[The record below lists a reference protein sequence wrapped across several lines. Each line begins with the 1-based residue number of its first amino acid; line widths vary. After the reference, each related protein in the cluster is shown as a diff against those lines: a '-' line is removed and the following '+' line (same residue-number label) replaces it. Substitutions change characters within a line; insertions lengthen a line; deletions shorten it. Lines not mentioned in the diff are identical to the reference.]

1 MWSYSAP
8 DRTPQPPAA
17 PTHDGNEKVAR
28 RHQLPIRQPANLRL
42 VTHTDNDSTPFQ
54 KEEIS

>member
-8 DRTPQPPAA
+8 ERTPQPAA
-17 PTHDGNEKVAR
+17 PPHDGNEKVAR
-28 RHQLPIRQPANLRL
+28 RHQHPNGQSSKLRL
-42 VTHTDNDSTPFQ
+42 VTHTETDTSSFQ